1 MTEESLRMFTIK
13 YVYNDKTRK
22 SLAEMRWRRWNRMK
36 KKNFARTGIDEDS
49 HSNRC
54 KRVIFAVASIEY
66 FEQAS
71 EFGDPLL
78 NGYVVNERMQ
88 CVPVRY
94 CKDALPAEIRGTV
107 IAPELEAP
115 GNDE

>member
-1 MTEESLRMFTIK
+1 
-13 YVYNDKTRK
+13 
-22 SLAEMRWRRWNRMK
+22 MK

-49 HSNRC
+49 HSSRC

-66 FEQAS
+66 FEHAS

-94 CKDALPAEIRGTV
+94 CKDALPAEIRSTV

-115 GNDE
+115 GNDEMDDEIEDETEEEKLDLYLELGPE